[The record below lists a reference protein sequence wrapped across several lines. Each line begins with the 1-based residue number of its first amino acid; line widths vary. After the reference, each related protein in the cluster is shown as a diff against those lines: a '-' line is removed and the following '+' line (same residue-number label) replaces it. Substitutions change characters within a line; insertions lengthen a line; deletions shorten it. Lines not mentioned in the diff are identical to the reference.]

1 MEKRHRIIKG
11 RVKVI
16 PFYLFTLLLL
26 ISSCSET
33 DSDQVEY
40 PDWQNKNEAYFE
52 QQYQAHSASN
62 IFAKWSMGEG
72 VTAAHTDCILVD
84 RIEEGMGGNS
94 PYYNDSVVIHYSGHL
109 LPSTSYP
116 SGMVFD
122 KSYLKS
128 TPDQAV
134 DAPAR
139 IAVSSTTGTVAYYRM
154 PTCSDFVPGFS
165 TALQHMHRGD
175 HWRVTIPH
183 QLAYGASANGSIP
196 AYSTLIFDIWLV
208 DFWTKHQ
215 GDRE

>member
-139 IAVSSTTGTVAYYRM
+139 IAVSSTTGTVSYYRM
-154 PTCSDFVPGFS
+154 PTCSDFVAGFA

-208 DFWTKHQ
+208 V
-215 GDRE
+215 

>member
-122 KSYLKS
+122 KSYL
-128 TPDQAV
+128 
-134 DAPAR
+134 
-139 IAVSSTTGTVAYYRM
+139 
-154 PTCSDFVPGFS
+154 VPGFS

-183 QLAYGASANGSIP
+183 QLAYGANANGSIP